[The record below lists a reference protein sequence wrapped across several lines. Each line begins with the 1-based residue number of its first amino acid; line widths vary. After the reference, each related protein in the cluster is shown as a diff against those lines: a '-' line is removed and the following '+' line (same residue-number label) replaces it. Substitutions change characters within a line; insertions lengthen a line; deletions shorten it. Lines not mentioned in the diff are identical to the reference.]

1 MSVPFT
7 FDEFL
12 EMLER
17 FNTGWWPLHLI
28 MYALAVAAIYFA
40 IRKTPFSGKI
50 VTGILVF
57 FWIWVGTV
65 FNLLYFSKLYP
76 MAYLFV
82 VLYIL
87 EGIILAWV
95 GIFRKNLS
103 FSVRADLFGLVGAIL
118 IVYAL
123 IGYPLIAN
131 FTGRSYPY
139 LLLTGMMPCPTAI
152 FTLGLLLW
160 TEKPI
165 PKTVPVIPVVYALT
179 GFVPVKLGVVEDIGL
194 IVAGVVTGIL
204 LMYRERF
211 FNKHNGKT
219 TGHV

>member
-1 MSVPFT
+1 MRVPFT

-17 FNTGWWPLHLI
+17 FNTGWWPAQLV
-28 MYALAVAAIYFA
+28 MYSLAVVAIYFA
-40 IRKTPFSGKI
+40 IRKTSYSGKI
-50 VTGILVF
+50 VTAILAF

-65 FNLLYFSKLYP
+65 FNLLYFSRLYP

-87 EGIILAWV
+87 EGIILAAA
-95 GIFRKNLS
+95 GLFGNRLTFRVK
-103 FSVRADLFGLVGAIL
+103 ADLYGLVGAIL

-123 IGYPLIAN
+123 IGYPLIAH

-160 TEKPI
+160 TEKPV
-165 PKTVPVIPVVYALT
+165 PKIVPVIPVVYALT

-194 IVAGVVTGIL
+194 IVAGIVTGIL